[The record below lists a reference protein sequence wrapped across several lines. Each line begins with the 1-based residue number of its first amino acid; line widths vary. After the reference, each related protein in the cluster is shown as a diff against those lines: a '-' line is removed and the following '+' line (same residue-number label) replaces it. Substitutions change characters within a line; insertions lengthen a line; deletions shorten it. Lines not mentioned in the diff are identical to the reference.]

1 MLDTIS
7 AEEITSSSP
16 QSVSSNPTRTYAE
29 VLGGERRN
37 SSLSSLHSPAV
48 IAVAEPAAEPVV
60 PVAAVPV
67 LAAVPAEAAEA
78 ASPNP
83 TRTYAEVLG
92 GGRGNSSLSSLHS
105 PAVIAVAEPA
115 AEPPVVPVAAVPV
128 LAAVPAEAAEAPVPG
143 AADAVMSDGQKLRYH
158 RLRDES
164 LRGPDAYLESI
175 GQQRARHEPYGNLS
189 KASQREY
196 MAALQEDEDNEAA
209 ARAHIYSPGERPFVD
224 TPIIHQLSHSRR
236 NAIAAYKLIHSDTIA
251 VWNDI
256 HNGSD
261 EVEEPHCRWMTSCNF

>member
-48 IAVAEPAAEPVV
+48 IAVAEPAAE
-60 PVAAVPV
+60 
-67 LAAVPAEAAEA
+67 
-78 ASPNP
+78 
-83 TRTYAEVLG
+83 
-92 GGRGNSSLSSLHS
+92 
-105 PAVIAVAEPA
+105 
-115 AEPPVVPVAAVPV
+115 PVVPVAAVPV

-236 NAIAAYKLIHSDTIA
+236 NAIAAYRLIHSDTIA

-261 EVEEPHCRWMTSCNF
+261 EVEEPHYWPVDDKL

>member
-37 SSLSSLHSPAV
+37 SSLSSLHSSAV

-67 LAAVPAEAAEA
+67 LAAVPEAAEA

-115 AEPPVVPVAAVPV
+115 AEPVVPVAAVPV
-128 LAAVPAEAAEAPVPG
+128 LAAVPEAAEAAVSG
-143 AADAVMSDGQKLRYH
+143 AADAVMSDGQRLRYH

-164 LRGPDAYLESI
+164 LRGPDGYLESI

-189 KASQREY
+189 KASQRAY
-196 MAALQEDEDNEAA
+196 MASLQEDEDNEAA

-261 EVEEPHCRWMTSCNF
+261 EVEEPHYWPVDDKF

>member
-16 QSVSSNPTRTYAE
+16 QSV
-29 VLGGERRN
+29 
-37 SSLSSLHSPAV
+37 
-48 IAVAEPAAEPVV
+48 
-60 PVAAVPV
+60 
-67 LAAVPAEAAEA
+67 
-78 ASPNP
+78 SPNP

-115 AEPPVVPVAAVPV
+115 AEPVVPVAAVPV
-128 LAAVPAEAAEAPVPG
+128 LAAVPEAAVPG
-143 AADAVMSDGQKLRYH
+143 AADAVMSDGQRLRYH

-164 LRGPDAYLESI
+164 LRGPDGYLDSI

-189 KASQREY
+189 KASQRAY
-196 MAALQEDEDNEAA
+196 MASLQEDEDNEAA

-261 EVEEPHCRWMTSCNF
+261 EVEEPHYWPVDDKL

>member
-29 VLGGERRN
+29 VVGGERRN
-37 SSLSSLHSPAV
+37 SSLSSLHSSAV
-48 IAVAEPAAEPVV
+48 IAVAEPVV

-67 LAAVPAEAAEA
+67 LAAVPEAAEA
-78 ASPNP
+78 A
-83 TRTYAEVLG
+83 
-92 GGRGNSSLSSLHS
+92 
-105 PAVIAVAEPA
+105 
-115 AEPPVVPVAAVPV
+115 
-128 LAAVPAEAAEAPVPG
+128 VPG
-143 AADAVMSDGQKLRYH
+143 AADAVMSDGQRLRYR

-164 LRGPDAYLESI
+164 LRGPDGYLESI

-189 KASQREY
+189 KASQRAY
-196 MAALQEDEDNEAA
+196 MASLQEDEDNEAA

-261 EVEEPHCRWMTSCNF
+261 DVEEPHYWPVDDKL

>member
-16 QSVSSNPTRTYAE
+16 QSVSPNPTRTYAE

-48 IAVAEPAAEPVV
+48 IAVAEPAAEQVV

-67 LAAVPAEAAEA
+67 LAAVPEAA
-78 ASPNP
+78 
-83 TRTYAEVLG
+83 
-92 GGRGNSSLSSLHS
+92 
-105 PAVIAVAEPA
+105 
-115 AEPPVVPVAAVPV
+115 
-128 LAAVPAEAAEAPVPG
+128 VPG
-143 AADAVMSDGQKLRYH
+143 AADAVMSDGQRLRYH

-164 LRGPDAYLESI
+164 LRGPDGYLESI

-189 KASQREY
+189 KASQRAY
-196 MAALQEDEDNEAA
+196 MASLQEDEDNEAA

-236 NAIAAYKLIHSDTIA
+236 NVIAAYKLIHSDTIA

-261 EVEEPHCRWMTSCNF
+261 EVEEPHYWPVDDKL